1 MPPPLQQE
9 KVQEQ
14 ERLRL
19 EAERAAQAER
29 KAKEDAV
36 VREGSKLMQVWHG
49 RTKKQRI
56 QKRIYLLNIIF
67 RSDEE
72 RKRLRGP

>member
-1 MPPPLQQE
+1 MYVPKRQQE
-9 KVQEQ
+9 TVQEQ

-36 VREGSKLMQVWHG
+36 VREGVKLMQVGERSTVHDY
-49 RTKKQRI
+49 RAKKHEISSCEVVRDGAANT
-56 QKRIYLLNIIF
+56 LC
-67 RSDEE
+67 
-72 RKRLRGP
+72 